1 MGTEVVAPQ
10 RRLAIGDTAYHDLVN
25 FRGELLTLSG
35 SEQTTDAYLA
45 ALRDFLSRL
54 AEFPH
59 RGEARP
65 DLHPSIRAIGF
76 RQRLRIVFAVMEDQ
90 VLILA
95 VQSARQ
101 GRVTLPESVYQFLE
115 VLDGD
120 VR

>member
-1 MGTEVVAPQ
+1 MAPQ
-10 RRLAIGDTAYHDLVN
+10 RRLTIGDTAYHDLVN
-25 FRGELLTLSG
+25 FRGELLTLTG

-76 RQRLRIVFAVMEDQ
+76 RQRLRIVFAVMADQ

-101 GRVTLPESVYQFLE
+101 GRVTLPKSVYQSLE
-115 VLDGD
+115 VIDGD

>member
-1 MGTEVVAPQ
+1 MGTEVVTPQ

-76 RQRLRIVFAVMEDQ
+76 RQRLRIVFAVLEDQ

-101 GRVTLPESVYQFLE
+101 GRVTLPKSVYQSLE
-115 VLDGD
+115 VIDGD

>member
-1 MGTEVVAPQ
+1 MGTEVVVSH
-10 RRLAIGDTAYHDLVN
+10 RRLAIGETAYRDLVN
-25 FRGELLTLSG
+25 FRGELLTLTG

-54 AEFPH
+54 AEFPP
-59 RGEARP
+59 RGEAHP

-90 VLILA
+90 VLVLA

-101 GRVTLPESVYQFLE
+101 GRVTLPESVYHSLE

>member
-25 FRGELLTLSG
+25 FRGELLTLTG

-65 DLHPSIRAIGF
+65 DLHRAIGF

-101 GRVTLPESVYQFLE
+101 GRVTLPEPVYQFLE

-120 VR
+120 VK

>member
-25 FRGELLTLSG
+25 FRGELLTLTG
-35 SEQTTDAYLA
+35 SEQTTDAYLS

-54 AEFPH
+54 A
-59 RGEARP
+59 
-65 DLHPSIRAIGF
+65 LHPSIRAIGF

-101 GRVTLPESVYQFLE
+101 GKVTLPESVYQFLE
-115 VLDGD
+115 VLDD
-120 VR
+120 EVR